1 MEIKFSNRPKI
12 FTLGLIFA
20 LGWLPLGF
28 LVLMF
33 YQKINIFPD
42 TVYFQDTPSKAYM
55 VNIVGGLLITAG
67 VLLFLLEKLWIKAI
81 GGLAILIAF
90 VLIFG
95 ALHTYTYI
103 DSTGIH
109 TAPLEGFKEEV
120 TLWNDI
126 NQVVIVLDKGE
137 PEQLEFESE
146 NDTFIYTLKE
156 YMPRMKLREWLD
168 GIGVKY
174 SERNM

>member
-1 MEIKFSNRPKI
+1 LEIKFSNRPKI
-12 FTLGLIFA
+12 FTLGIILA

-28 LVLMF
+28 LIMML
-33 YQKINIFPD
+33 YQKITVFPD

-55 VNIVGGLLITAG
+55 VNILGGLLISAG
-67 VLLFLLEKLWIKAI
+67 VLLFLFEKVWMKAI
-81 GGLAILIAF
+81 GVLTILIAF
-90 VLIFG
+90 VLIFS

-156 YMPRMKLREWLD
+156 YMPRMRLREWLD
-168 GIGVKY
+168 GIGVEY
-174 SERNM
+174 SERNL

>member
-1 MEIKFSNRPKI
+1 LEIKFSNRPKI

-28 LVLMF
+28 LVMMF
-33 YQKINIFPD
+33 YQKVNIFPG

-55 VNIVGGLLITAG
+55 VNIVGGLLISAG
-67 VLLFLLEKLWIKAI
+67 VLAFLFEKIWMKAVGVI
-81 GGLAILIAF
+81 TILIAF
-90 VLIFG
+90 VLIFT

-109 TAPLEGFKEEV
+109 HTPLKGFKEEV
-120 TLWNDI
+120 TLWDEI
-126 NQVVIVLDKGE
+126 DQVVIVLNNSK

-156 YMPRMKLREWLD
+156 YMPRMELREWLD
-168 GIGVKY
+168 GIGIEY

>member
-1 MEIKFSNRPKI
+1 MH
-12 FTLGLIFA
+12 LCLY
-20 LGWLPLGF
+20 
-28 LVLMF
+28 LVPF
-33 YQKINIFPD
+33 IH
-42 TVYFQDTPSKAYM
+42 TP
-55 VNIVGGLLITAG
+55 
-67 VLLFLLEKLWIKAI
+67 
-81 GGLAILIAF
+81 ILIQP
-90 VLIFG
+90 
-95 ALHTYTYI
+95 
-103 DSTGIH
+103 GIH
-109 TAPLEGFKEEV
+109 TAPLEGFKEKV
-120 TLWNDI
+120 TRWNDI